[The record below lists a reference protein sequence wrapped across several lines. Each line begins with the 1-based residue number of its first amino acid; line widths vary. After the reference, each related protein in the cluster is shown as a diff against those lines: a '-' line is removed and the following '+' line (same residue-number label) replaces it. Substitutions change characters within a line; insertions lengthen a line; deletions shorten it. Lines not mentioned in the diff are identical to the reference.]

1 MKKSKDYENHN
12 LMITTYLGTHV
23 LPSNLG
29 RAFRRCLDTVE
40 VDKIRFHDLRH
51 THASMLFTLRV
62 HQKVVQ
68 ERLGHSSITVTLD
81 TYSHMLSNMQE
92 AVAESLESAFKKE
105 SEKEPKITNERSVQ
119 TAVVTTL

>member
-1 MKKSKDYENHN
+1 
-12 LMITTYLGTHV
+12 
-23 LPSNLG
+23 
-29 RAFRRCLDTVE
+29 
-40 VDKIRFHDLRH
+40 
-51 THASMLFTLRV
+51 MLFTLRV

-105 SEKEPKITNERSVQ
+105 SEKEPKITNERSAQ